1 MIDGVGIRVY
11 VWKPTETPIVHA
23 GVFAGFTVR
32 ANATAC
38 GLDSGADWEQ
48 SAEMPESGL
57 VCQRCFPELWPGA
70 RPSAS

>member
-38 GLDSGADWEQ
+38 GLDSEADWEQ

-57 VCQRCFPELWPGA
+57 VCQRCFPELWRGA